1 MSWFKQKHKPSKEDR
16 LKVEKTANLEI
27 VAAKAATEEAT
38 KQAIDDANQLKEL
51 LERNHFSVTLY
62 IAVGGK
68 EPRTKSRG
76 KLKNA

>member
-1 MSWFKQKHKPSKEDR
+1 MFWFNRKEKHEERK
-16 LKVEKTANLEI
+16 KVAKKATLEI
-27 VAAKAATEEAT
+27 QAAKQATQKAT

-68 EPRTKSRG
+68 PPRIKR
-76 KLKNA
+76 KHKHA

>member
-1 MSWFKQKHKPSKEDR
+1 MSWFGFGKHKPSKEER
-16 LKVEKTANLEI
+16 LDVEKTANLQIE
-27 VAAKAATEEAT
+27 VAKQATDQAT

-68 EPRTKSRG
+68 DPLEKTG
-76 KLKNA
+76 KTA